1 MASTRVIGPNA
12 GGRVDLLIRWNLR
25 QQVGQRWGVADVACR
40 DLDRA
45 DFQYFSS
52 TPK

>member
-1 MASTRVIGPNA
+1 MASARVIGPNA
-12 GGRVDLLIRWNLR
+12 GGRGDLLIRWDLR
-25 QQVGQRWGVADVACR
+25 QEVGQRWGVADVVCR
-40 DLDRA
+40 DPDRA